1 MKSPE
6 HRQIWRC
13 FSFLFCL
20 LILTSTAHTERSLAA
35 PQHTIFRSQ
44 NLKLLPLYIEK
55 RKICVGQKEKF
66 AVLVVNDYSANVVG
80 ASVHAKDKVFV
91 TGADG
96 IARWS
101 AIAENPGQTTIT
113 IYATKAGYTQSNSY
127 TVTLD
132 VIDCTWNLRMDYNE
146 AYMDTANTWVFQGS
160 VEIEDTPFTVI
171 DDGSLSLLTG
181 QSSIQA
187 QYRGTLY
194 DTFRPMSCSPQ
205 PTLEGPY
212 EIQFNGKYDN
222 GSLRIN
228 LSAVAVDLPKMVT
241 IQCIAADPNYTIT
254 PFDYPTGQRIDLI
267 NQAGLKEI
275 SCSGEFCVKQFK
287 LSRMQMWPFPATIY
301 ASGVLIIERNKP

>member
-1 MKSPE
+1 MKHPAF
-6 HRQIWRC
+6 RQIGRL
-13 FSFLFCL
+13 FSFVFCM
-20 LILTSTAHTERSLAA
+20 LILVSTAQAQPSLAA
-35 PQHTIFRSQ
+35 PQETIFPSQ
-44 NLKLLPLYIEK
+44 TLKLLPLYIEK

-66 AVLVVNDYSANVVG
+66 AVLVVNAYSANIVG

-101 AIAENPGQTTIT
+101 AIAETPGQTSIT
-113 IYATKAGYTQSNSY
+113 IYATKPGYTQSNSY
-127 TVTLD
+127 TVTID
-132 VIDCTWNLRMDYNE
+132 VIDCTWNLRMDYDE
-146 AYMDTANTWVFQGS
+146 AFFDTARTWVFQGS
-160 VEIEDTPFTVI
+160 VEIEDTPFSVL
-171 DDGSLSLLTG
+171 DDGTLSLLTG

-194 DTFRPMSCSPQ
+194 DTLKPMSCSPK

-228 LSAVAVDLPKMVT
+228 LSAVAVELPKMVT
-241 IQCIAADPNYTIT
+241 IECIAADPNYTIT
-254 PFDYPTGQRIDLI
+254 PFEYPTGQRIDLI

-275 SCSGEFCVKQFK
+275 SCSSDGCVKRFK
-287 LSRMQMWPFPATIY
+287 ISQMQMWPFPAANY
-301 ASGVLIIERNKP
+301 ASGVLIIERIKP